1 MKNQINIFNT
11 TEIKPIP
18 RKKILT
24 IANFILEDYNVS
36 SATINIVL
44 QTNEEITKI
53 NKEFLNHNYET
64 DVISFNIEEEPF
76 EGELYISLE
85 KTIEQAKEFNQSI
98 NDELLR
104 LVAHGLLHLMGLDDK
119 NDEQKKKIHKL
130 EDYYIF
136 KTKKNDDN
144 EKFFR

>member
-1 MKNQINIFNT
+1 LKNQINIFNT
-11 TEIKPIP
+11 TKIKPIP
-18 RKKILT
+18 RKKILA
-24 IANFILEDYNVS
+24 IANFIIEDYKVS

-44 QTNEEITKI
+44 QTNEEIKKI
-53 NKEFLNHNYET
+53 NKEFLNHDYET

-85 KTIEQAKEFNQSI
+85 KTIEQAKEFDQSI

-104 LVAHGLLHLMGLDDK
+104 LVAHGLLHLMGLDDD
-119 NDEQKKKIHKL
+119 NDEQKEKMHKL

-136 KTKKNDDN
+136 KTKKS
-144 EKFFR
+144 